1 MVRFLHTGDWQL
13 GMTRAFLGDEA
24 QARFG
29 AARLEAVREIGR
41 VAQREGCAFILVC
54 GDVFESNHLDRQV
67 LLRAL
72 DVMGGLGVPV
82 YLLPGNH
89 DPLDAG
95 SLFTSAEFARAKP
108 ANVTVLDRAGAWPVA
123 PGVELVAAPW
133 TSKRPLRDLVAAAC
147 KDLRAD
153 GTVRVVAGHGCV
165 DALSPDADDPAVI
178 GLAPLERAL
187 ADGRVHYVA
196 LGDRHSLTELGA
208 GGRVRYAGAP
218 EPTDFDEVAPGH
230 VLVVDVDARDCR
242 AEAHPVATWRFAQPE
257 PFTLRDADDVSVLAT
272 WLAEQPDKER
282 CAVRLRLV
290 GSLGLRDMALL
301 DDVLD
306 RHRELFASLR
316 VWDRHSDLALLP
328 EEDDLAELELAG
340 FAADAV
346 GDLRAAAE
354 DGADAAQDALALL
367 YRLHRGAAA

>member
-13 GMTRAFLGDEA
+13 GMTRAFLTDEA

-41 VAQREGCAFILVC
+41 VAQREGCAFVLVC

-72 DVMGGLGVPV
+72 DVMGGLGLPV

-95 SLFTSAEFARAKP
+95 SLFTSPEFARARP

-123 PGVELVAAPW
+123 PGVELVTAPW

-147 KDLRAD
+147 EDLRAD

-165 DALSPDADDPAVI
+165 DVLSPDADDPAVI

-257 PFTLRDADDVSVLAT
+257 PFALRDADDVSVLAT

-316 VWDRHSDLALLP
+316 VWERHSDLALLP

-354 DGADAAQDALALL
+354 GGADAAQDALALL